1 MKFKRLVPLALALAI
16 ASTTAAEAARLPQNR
31 FSFAV
36 RPSYTQTVSHP
47 SASKPLQSTAA
58 NSSYAA
64 QVVSLVNAERA
75 KQGLPALIVSTTVQ
89 QAAQTRAGELKSS
102 FSHTRPNGASCFTA
116 LTEAGVSYT
125 RAGEN
130 IAYGQSSPEAVVQ
143 SWMNS
148 SGHRANILSSSFT
161 TIGIGCTVVNGINAK
176 TDRICGLLRLSRN
189 YSFADKQERTVS
201 RSKVV
206 QKFPYGNFFPL
217 KV

>member
-36 RPSYTQTVSHP
+36 RPSYTQTVSRP
-47 SASKPLQSTAA
+47 SASNSSQSTAA

-75 KQGLPALIVSTTVQ
+75 RQGLPALTVSTTVQ
-89 QAAQTRAGELKSS
+89 QAAQTRAGELQTS
-102 FSHTRPNGASCFTA
+102 FSHTRPSGASCFTA
-116 LTEAGVSYT
+116 LTEAGISYT

-130 IAYGQSSPEAVVQ
+130 IAYGQSTPEAVVQ
-143 SWMNS
+143 SWMSS

-161 TIGIGCTVVNGINAK
+161 TIGVGCTVVNGTAYWAQLF
-176 TDRICGLLRLSRN
+176 T
-189 YSFADKQERTVS
+189 A
-201 RSKVV
+201 
-206 QKFPYGNFFPL
+206 
-217 KV
+217 

>member
-16 ASTTAAEAARLPQNR
+16 ASTIAAEAARLPR

-36 RPSYTQTVSHP
+36 RPNYTQTVSRP
-47 SASKPLQSTAA
+47 SASKPLQSTTA

-75 KQGLPALIVSTTVQ
+75 RQGLPALIVSTTVQ

-143 SWMNS
+143 SWMSS

-161 TIGIGCTVVNGINAK
+161 TIGIGCTVVNGTAYWAQLF
-176 TDRICGLLRLSRN
+176 T
-189 YSFADKQERTVS
+189 A
-201 RSKVV
+201 
-206 QKFPYGNFFPL
+206 
-217 KV
+217 

>member
-130 IAYGQSSPEAVVQ
+130 IAYGQSSPHTGRSFSPHKRKNRPHLRSVEAV
-143 SWMNS
+143 
-148 SGHRANILSSSFT
+148 
-161 TIGIGCTVVNGINAK
+161 AK
-176 TDRICGLLRLSRN
+176 LQFRRQAGTDRKPFQSRP
-189 YSFADKQERTVS
+189 
-201 RSKVV
+201 KVPIR
-206 QKFPYGNFFPL
+206 KLFPS
-217 KV
+217 